1 MQNTSNVS
9 YIFNLK
15 SQLILLFFCI
25 IALQSMG
32 DELFATPASNDF
44 ENNSHS
50 PALGDIQ
57 NTLNATTARDDLW
70 KLEGNHNPEHFFS
83 KSVAFSST
91 LVDTVKPTVVT
102 QNLSIY
108 LDVSGSVIVSASD
121 VDNGST
127 DNSGIATITLSQTNF
142 DCSSVGANTVWLSVT
157 DIYGNTDSASAI
169 ITVQDNIK
177 PTVRT
182 QDITVSIGA
191 TGIGTV
197 SATQIDN
204 GSTDNC
210 GITSKIISKSDF
222 DCSDIGTNAVYLIV
236 TDVNG
241 NIDSAR
247 ADITVQD
254 ITKPVVITKSITV
267 SLNASGTGTI
277 TPAEVDNGSTD
288 ICGIA
293 TRTLSK
299 SNFNFSN
306 IGSSSTNLIVI
317 DVNGNINQKSA
328 VVTVQDLIKPTVR
341 TRNLTV
347 ILDDNGNGSV
357 TVAQVDN
364 GSRDNCAIATRTL
377 SKSNFDCSNIGT
389 DTIWLR
395 VTDKSG
401 NIDSASAVITIHDET
416 KPIVTT
422 GSLDVYLDSNG
433 NGNITLTEVDNGS
446 TDNCAIATRTLSKS
460 SFDSND
466 VGTNS
471 IWLYVKDVS
480 GNIDSASAFINVLDT
495 IKPIIITKNLTVDL
509 NASGSASITAAQID
523 NGSTDNCG
531 IASITASKTN
541 FQCSNVG
548 NNTIYLIVSDVNG
561 NMSFGSAI
569 ITVRDIAKPQV
580 ITKNLTVNLNSIG
593 KGTVTVAQVDNG
605 SSDNCTIATRTIS
618 KSSFDCSNIG
628 TNTIWLR
635 VKDVNGNI
643 DSTTAIITVQ
653 DLIKPTVA
661 TKNVTVSLNPSGTGT
676 ITAAQIDNGS
686 TDNCGIA
693 TRTLS
698 KSSFNCSNVGS
709 NTIWLRVTD
718 VNGNLDSASAVITV
732 QDLIKP
738 TVITQNLTVNLDAS
752 GSVSIT
758 ATQVD
763 GGSTDNCSIAT
774 RTISKSSFNCS
785 NIGTNTIQ
793 LRITDVNGNV
803 DSATAVITVNELIK
817 PTVITKNVTVNL
829 NSSGLGT
836 ITAVQVDNGSSD
848 NCSIATRTLSKSNF
862 DCSNVGNTTIWL
874 RVTDTGGNKDSASAV
889 VTVQDLIMPTVITKN
904 LTVSLN
910 SSGIVTITAA
920 QVDNGS
926 TDNCGISSRTLS
938 KSSFTCS
945 NVGNNTIWLG
955 VTDVNGNLDSASAVI
970 TVQDL
975 VKPTV
980 ITKNVTVRLNS
991 SGIGTITAS
1000 QVDNGSTDNC
1010 GISSRTLSKSSF
1022 TCSNVGN
1029 NTIWLGVTD
1038 VSGNIDSASAIITV
1052 QDIIKP
1058 TVAAKNITVNLNS
1071 SGFGSITAAQVDN
1084 GSTDNCSIATRTLS
1098 KSSFDCSNIGT
1109 NTIWLRVTDVNGNLD
1124 SASALITVQEL
1135 VKPTVVTQDLVVNLS
1150 AAGFGTLNATQ
1161 VDNGSTDNCGIATRS
1176 LSKNSFDCSNV
1187 GVNTVWLR
1195 VTDISGNI
1203 DSASAL
1209 ITVQDVIKPAV
1220 ATKNL
1225 TVSLDATGSA
1235 NITASQIDNGSTD
1248 NCSIATKTVT
1258 KSSFDCTDLGDNTV
1272 YLIVID
1278 ANGNMNYDSAVITV
1292 QDAIKPK
1299 IITQNL
1305 TVSLAANGIAIIT
1318 ALQVDNGSSDNCG
1331 IETRTLSKSSFD
1343 CSNVGNNT
1351 IWLSGKDASGN
1362 IDSASAIITVQDLIK
1377 PTVLTQN
1384 LTIYLDE
1391 TGNATIIATQVDNGS
1406 TDNCGIA
1413 TRTLSKNS
1421 FNCRNIGN
1429 NTIWL
1434 SLTDV
1439 NGNIDSSTVVIT
1451 VQDLIKP
1458 TVQTQNLTVYLDA
1471 SGSASITA
1479 AQVDNG
1485 STDNCGIDTATL
1497 SKSSFDCSNVG
1508 NNTIWLRVIDI
1519 NGNVDSA
1526 KAEITLM
1533 DSIKPLISGTPQN
1546 IVLGYCDALL
1556 VYDMPT
1562 SSDNCNVSL
1571 RQIEGLPSG
1580 SIFPIGTTKNV
1591 FEATDASGNKFF
1603 ASFEVKVIDSYLPFS
1618 LEDLTLCSN
1627 YKDIDLSKNRD
1638 SISFYGKG
1646 MIQNSKIFSPVKAG
1660 IGQHNITASFRD
1672 SLGCTTTETLSI
1684 FVVEAPKLPI
1694 IERVSSDK
1702 IYVVGDYNTH
1712 QWYRNGSLL
1721 LGETNQ
1727 FYQVME
1733 LGLYSVMVENRSLCS
1748 EISNGYEFGFNLQDN
1763 NILTQTYSKV
1773 YPNPTNKLI
1782 FIELTGDEQFHDISL
1797 KNSLGVDLIKVRTD
1811 QKVYSL
1817 DLTNQTAGSYYVT
1830 ISSGSFLEVITII
1843 KN

>member
-1 MQNTSNVS
+1 MNFRSR
-9 YIFNLK
+9 L
-15 SQLILLFFCI
+15 LLLFI
-25 IALQSMG
+25 YAIVHPSIGDVNIAKSSPNRLEVKG
-32 DELFATPASNDF
+32 YPA
-44 ENNSHS
+44 
-50 PALGDIQ
+50 ALEDIQ
-57 NTLNATTARDDLW
+57 NTTIVAAYGDDFRKQEGKYNVKLLPPSAIALSTT
-70 KLEGNHNPEHFFS
+70 
-83 KSVAFSST
+83 V
-91 LVDTVKPTVVT
+91 VDTTKPTVVT
-102 QNLSIY
+102 QNLTVY
-108 LDVSGSVIVSASD
+108 LYASGSVSVSANE

-127 DNSGIATITLSQTNF
+127 DNSGIATITLSKTNF
-142 DCSSVGANTVWLSVT
+142 DCSSIGANTVWLSVT
-157 DIYGNTDSASAI
+157 DIYGNIDSARAI
-169 ITVQDNIK
+169 ITVQDDIK

-191 TGIGTV
+191 TGKGTV
-197 SATQIDN
+197 SAAQVDN

-210 GITSKIISKSDF
+210 GIASKIISKSDF

-247 ADITVQD
+247 AEITVQD
-254 ITKPVVITKSITV
+254 ITKPVVITKNITV
-267 SLNASGTGTI
+267 SLNASGAGTI
-277 TPAEVDNGSTD
+277 TPAEVDNGSSD
-288 ICGIA
+288 NCGIA

-306 IGSSSTNLIVI
+306 IGTSSTNLIVI
-317 DVNGNINQKSA
+317 DINGNINQKSA

-377 SKSNFDCSNIGT
+377 SKSNFDCSHIGT

-422 GSLDVYLDSNG
+422 DYLDVYLDSNG
-433 NGNITLTEVDNGS
+433 NGSITFTEVDNGS
-446 TDNCAIATRTLSKS
+446 TDNCTIATRTLSKS

-495 IKPIIITKNLTVDL
+495 IKPIIITKNLTVNL
-509 NASGSASITAAQID
+509 NASGSATITAAQID
-523 NGSTDNCG
+523 NGSKDNCG
-531 IASITASKTN
+531 IASITASKTT

-548 NNTIYLIVSDVNG
+548 NNTIYLIVTDVNG

-569 ITVRDIAKPQV
+569 ITVRDIAKPKV

-605 SSDNCTIATRTIS
+605 TSDNCTIATRTIS

-653 DLIKPTVA
+653 DLIKPTVI
-661 TKNVTVSLNPSGTGT
+661 TKNVTVSLNSSGIGT
-676 ITAAQIDNGS
+676 ITSAQIDNGS
-686 TDNCGIA
+686 TDNCGIV

-718 VNGNLDSASAVITV
+718 VNGNLDSVSAVVTV

-738 TVITQNLTVNLDAS
+738 TVITQNVTLNLDAS
-752 GSVSIT
+752 GSASIT

-763 GGSTDNCSIAT
+763 NGSTDNCSIAT

-785 NIGTNTIQ
+785 NVGTNTIQ
-793 LRITDVNGNV
+793 LRITDVNGNK
-803 DSATAVITVNELIK
+803 DSATAVITVKELIK

-889 VTVQDLIMPTVITKN
+889 ITVQDLMKPTVTTKN

-910 SSGIVTITAA
+910 SSGIGTITAA

-926 TDNCGISSRTLS
+926 TDNCGISARTLS
-938 KSSFTCS
+938 KSSF
-945 NVGNNTIWLG
+945 N
-955 VTDVNGNLDSASAVI
+955 
-970 TVQDL
+970 
-975 VKPTV
+975 
-980 ITKNVTVRLNS
+980 
-991 SGIGTITAS
+991 
-1000 QVDNGSTDNC
+1000 
-1010 GISSRTLSKSSF
+1010 
-1022 TCSNVGN
+1022 
-1029 NTIWLGVTD
+1029 
-1038 VSGNIDSASAIITV
+1038 
-1052 QDIIKP
+1052 
-1058 TVAAKNITVNLNS
+1058 
-1071 SGFGSITAAQVDN
+1071 
-1084 GSTDNCSIATRTLS
+1084 
-1098 KSSFDCSNIGT
+1098 
-1109 NTIWLRVTDVNGNLD
+1109 
-1124 SASALITVQEL
+1124 
-1135 VKPTVVTQDLVVNLS
+1135 
-1150 AAGFGTLNATQ
+1150 
-1161 VDNGSTDNCGIATRS
+1161 
-1176 LSKNSFDCSNV
+1176 CSNV

-1195 VTDISGNI
+1195 VTDIRGNI

-1209 ITVQDVIKPAV
+1209 ITVQDVIKPTV

-1235 NITASQIDNGSTD
+1235 HITASQIDNGSTD

-1258 KSSFDCTDLGDNTV
+1258 KSGFDCTDLGNNKI

-1292 QDAIKPK
+1292 QDVIKPK

-1305 TVSLAANGIAIIT
+1305 TVSLDANGRALIT
-1318 ALQVDNGSSDNCG
+1318 AMQVDKGSSDNCG

-1343 CSNVGNNT
+1343 CSNVGSNT

-1377 PTVLTQN
+1377 PTVITQN
-1384 LTIYLDE
+1384 LTIYVDASG
-1391 TGNATIIATQVDNGS
+1391 TATITAMQVDKGSTDNCGIASRKLSQSNFNCSNSGNNTIWLSVTDVNGNIDSSTAIITVQDIIKPTVITQNLTVYLDASGSAGITAAQLDNGS

-1413 TRTLSKNS
+1413 TTTLSKSS
-1421 FNCRNIGN
+1421 FDCSNIGN
-1429 NTIWL
+1429 TTIWL
-1434 SLTDV
+1434 HVIDVNGNKDSASAVITVQDRIKPTVLAQHLTVYLDASGSRSITASEVDKGSTDNCGIATRALSKTSFDCNTVGNNTVWLIVTDV
-1439 NGNIDSSTVVIT
+1439 NGNKDSASAEIT
-1451 VQDLIKP
+1451 VLDVIKP
-1458 TVQTQNLTVYLDA
+1458 RIITQNLTVYLDA

-1479 AQVDNG
+1479 SQVDNG
-1485 STDNCGIDTATL
+1485 STDNCGIASKSL

-1508 NNTIWLRVIDI
+1508 NNTIWLRVTDV

-1526 KAEITLM
+1526 IAEITLM
-1533 DSIKPLISGTPQN
+1533 DSIKPLLSGTPQN
-1546 IVLGYCDALL
+1546 IVLGYCDAQLT
-1556 VYDMPT
+1556 YNMPT
-1562 SSDNCNVSL
+1562 SRDNCNVSL

-1580 SIFPIGTTKNV
+1580 SLFPVGTTKNV
-1591 FEATDASGNKFF
+1591 FEATDASGNKSI
-1603 ASFEVKVIDSYLPFS
+1603 ASFDVKVIDSYLPFS
-1618 LEDLTLCSN
+1618 LKDLTLCSN

-1638 SISFYGKG
+1638 SILFYGKG
-1646 MIQNSKIFSPVKAG
+1646 MSQNSKIFSPVKAG

-1672 SLGCTTTETLSI
+1672 SMGCTTTETLSV
-1684 FVVEAPKLPI
+1684 FVVEAPKLPV

-1702 IYVVGDYNTH
+1702 IHVVGDYNTY
-1712 QWYRNGSLL
+1712 QWYRNGYLL

-1733 LGLYSVMVENRSLCS
+1733 LGLYSVMVGNRSLCS
-1748 EISNGYEFGFNLQDN
+1748 EISNGYEFGFNFKEN
-1763 NILTQTYSKV
+1763 NILTQTRFKV
-1773 YPNPTNKLI
+1773 YPNPTHNLI

-1797 KNSLGVDLIKVRTD
+1797 KNGLGVELIKVQTD

-1817 DLTNQTAGSYYVT
+1817 DLTNQTAGSYYIT
-1830 ISSGSFLEVITII
+1830 ISSDSFLETITII